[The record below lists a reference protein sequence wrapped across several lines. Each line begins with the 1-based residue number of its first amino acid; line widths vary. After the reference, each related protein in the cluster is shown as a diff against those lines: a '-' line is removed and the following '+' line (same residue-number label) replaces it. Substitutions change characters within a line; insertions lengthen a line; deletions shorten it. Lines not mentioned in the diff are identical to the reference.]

1 MKFCSLKGSVAQD
14 FKEFKNVFKN
24 SEISEGGWYLGE
36 LIVMNVQ
43 KDLLIGFEVFLKGFI
58 IKRI

>member
-1 MKFCSLKGSVAQD
+1 MKFCSLKGLKGSVAQD
-14 FKEFKNVFKN
+14 FIEFKNVFKN

-43 KDLLIGFEVFLKGFI
+43 KVLLIGFEV
-58 IKRI
+58 

>member
-14 FKEFKNVFKN
+14 FIEFKNVFKK
-24 SEISEGGWYLGE
+24 SEISEGDWYLGE